1 LREAVCVLRSLT
13 TVPQPAFEKMLQT
26 FKSPTLSDR
35 GAQAPDYVTPAELF
49 NIFTGFLQRQYP
61 VLVFTFLVMTAL
73 AAVYLFTTPPS
84 FTAQAKLLI
93 DSRKVQVFQAQSVL
107 GDIPPDPA
115 SVDSQVEILYS
126 ENVALA
132 VIKDLHLTE
141 DPDFMAPR
149 GGLVSAIMG
158 SVFGLFAS
166 SGGGRPSESALTRT
180 AIARLQSGLAIGR
193 SGLTY
198 IININFRAGNPERA
212 AQIANAVAEAY
223 IIDQLEAKYQAT
235 RRAGIWMQDRIR
247 ELREQ
252 ASTAARAV
260 VDYKTKNNIVDTGGK
275 GLMNEQQLSELSS
288 SLVQARA
295 QTAETKA
302 KLNRIDEI
310 MQRAWT
316 CPTPRWPT
324 A

>member
-1 LREAVCVLRSLT
+1 
-13 TVPQPAFEKMLQT
+13 M
-26 FKSPTLSDR
+26 
-35 GAQAPDYVTPAELF
+35 
-49 NIFTGFLQRQYP
+49 
-61 VLVFTFLVMTAL
+61 MAL
-73 AAVYLFTTPPS
+73 AFVHLFTTPPT

-93 DSRKVQVFQAQSVL
+93 DSRKVQVFQRQSVL
-107 GDIPPDPA
+107 GEIPPDPW
-115 SVDSQVEILYS
+115 SVDSQVEVLQS

-158 SVFGLFAS
+158 SVFSLFAS
-166 SGGGRPSESALTRT
+166 SGRGPPSESALTRA
-180 AIARLQSGLAIGR
+180 AIARLQSGLSVGR
-193 SGLTY
+193 VGMTY
-198 IININFRAGNPERA
+198 IIYINFRARNPERA

>member
-1 LREAVCVLRSLT
+1 
-13 TVPQPAFEKMLQT
+13 M
-26 FKSPTLSDR
+26 
-35 GAQAPDYVTPAELF
+35 
-49 NIFTGFLQRQYP
+49 
-61 VLVFTFLVMTAL
+61 
-73 AAVYLFTTPPS
+73 
-84 FTAQAKLLI
+84 
-93 DSRKVQVFQAQSVL
+93 
-107 GDIPPDPA
+107 
-115 SVDSQVEILYS
+115 
-126 ENVALA
+126 
-132 VIKDLHLTE
+132 
-141 DPDFMAPR
+141 
-149 GGLVSAIMG
+149 
-158 SVFGLFAS
+158 
-166 SGGGRPSESALTRT
+166 
-180 AIARLQSGLAIGR
+180 
-193 SGLTY
+193 TY
-198 IININFRAGNPERA
+198 IIYINFRARNPERA